1 MTEGSSSSGID
12 FVITSANQ
20 VLDYAEHWGG
30 ATALLPR
37 ADLDTAD
44 RFRNPADGR
53 AYIGAHILFR
63 SMAVNVLGIPMEK
76 SSGLAVHR
84 KCHSCGGPHG
94 KPMIEGTSLSLSRSG
109 ETVLVASGT
118 SGIPLGADLESVP
131 ASLHAGFDD
140 FSLSATE
147 QAGLACSDVES
158 RIRLW
163 VAKEAALKVHG
174 HGLTVEPRRLHLG
187 SVKQSPS
194 TPDGWSVDVEARSH
208 GDLDGLH
215 VAWLRAPAGLTAA
228 VASTVRAS
236 IRELDLAQSLF
247 ASRLH
252 YSSLRTS

>member
-1 MTEGSSSSGID
+1 MTAGGSPSGID
-12 FVITSANQ
+12 FVIASANH
-20 VLDYAEHWGG
+20 VLDHAGRWGG

-37 ADLDTAD
+37 AELDTAD
-44 RFRNPADGR
+44 RFRKPADGR

-63 SMAVNVLGIPMEK
+63 SMAVRVLGIPMEK
-76 SSGLAVHR
+76 SSGLAVRR

-109 ETVLVASGT
+109 ETVLVASGPQGL
-118 SGIPLGADLESVP
+118 SLGADLESVP
-131 ASLHAGFDD
+131 ARLHAGFDD

-174 HGLTVEPRRLHLG
+174 HGLAVEPRRLHLRPAKHG
-187 SVKQSPS
+187 PS
-194 TPDGWSVDVEARSH
+194 TPDGWSSDVEAPLH
-208 GDLDGLH
+208 HDLDGLH
-215 VAWLRAPAGLTAA
+215 IAWLRAPAGLTAA
-228 VASTVRAS
+228 VASTLRAS

-247 ASRLH
+247 APRLP
-252 YSSLRTS
+252 YSSPRTS

>member
-1 MTEGSSSSGID
+1 MTEGSSPSGID
-12 FVITSANQ
+12 FVITSAKR
-20 VLDYAEHWGG
+20 VLDYAGRWGG

-37 ADLDTAD
+37 AELDTAD

-109 ETVLVASGT
+109 QTVLVASGPA
-118 SGIPLGADLESVP
+118 GIPLGADLESVP

-147 QAGLACSDVES
+147 QAGLACSDIES

-187 SVKQSPS
+187 PAEQGLS
-194 TPDGWSVDVEARSH
+194 TPSGWSVDVEAPSH

-215 VAWLRAPAGLTAA
+215 IAWLRAPAGLTAA
-228 VASTVRAS
+228 VASTLRAS

-252 YSSLRTS
+252 YSSPRTS